1 MSEHV
6 QSIGSALI
14 GRVAASSGE
23 AIRVARLA
31 AGMSQWDLASALG
44 VRQPL
49 VSKMESGACGVG
61 LDRMCQVMKVFGVTG
76 LLIHP
81 RTQEVEFV

>member
-1 MSEHV
+1 MGEDV

-14 GRVAASSGE
+14 GKVAASSGE
-23 AIRVARLA
+23 AIRIARLEA
-31 AGMSQWDLASALG
+31 RMSQLDLAYVLG

-49 VSKMESGACGVG
+49 VSKMESGACGVTLG
-61 LDRMCQVMKVFGVTG
+61 RMCQVMEVLGVTG

-81 RTQEVEFV
+81 ITREVEFI